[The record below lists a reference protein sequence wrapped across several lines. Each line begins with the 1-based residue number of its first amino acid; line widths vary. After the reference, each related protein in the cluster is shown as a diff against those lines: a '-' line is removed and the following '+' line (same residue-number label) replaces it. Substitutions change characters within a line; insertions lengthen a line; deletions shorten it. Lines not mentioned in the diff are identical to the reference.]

1 MLKHSVTG
9 NLESL
14 ASLSMRLRA
23 VTEKPALVCKQFLTP
38 LSHDERRA
46 YVEYFEVN
54 GGGLFIDPIELNP
67 AVRPLILQLH
77 VEADELRKQGK
88 FGRGMGSGGR
98 LLGWMK
104 DQLLQRHGIVWRT
117 NREMNP
123 ECAFD

>member
-9 NLESL
+9 DLESL
-14 ASLSMRLRA
+14 ASLSRRLRA
-23 VTEKPALVCKQFLTP
+23 VTEKPALACKLFLTP
-38 LSHDERRA
+38 LSHDERLT
-46 YVEYFEVN
+46 YVEYFEAN

-67 AVRPLILQLH
+67 TVRPLIMQLRA
-77 VEADELRKQGK
+77 EADVLRGQGK

-98 LLGWMK
+98 LLGWIK
-104 DQLLQRHGIVWRT
+104 DQLFQRHGIVWRT